1 MTMTKGIFRIIG
13 VYEAVYFLVYIVFTT
28 MHIINQEVAWGFV
41 TASVLS
47 LLFITFNHVKNEK
60 SETASAIVQYSGTI
74 AILVLALT
82 KTGM

>member
-1 MTMTKGIFRIIG
+1 MTRGI
-13 VYEAVYFLVYIVFTT
+13 LK
-28 MHIINQEVAWGFV
+28 HIR
-41 TASVLS
+41 
-47 LLFITFNHVKNEK
+47 FNHVKNEK